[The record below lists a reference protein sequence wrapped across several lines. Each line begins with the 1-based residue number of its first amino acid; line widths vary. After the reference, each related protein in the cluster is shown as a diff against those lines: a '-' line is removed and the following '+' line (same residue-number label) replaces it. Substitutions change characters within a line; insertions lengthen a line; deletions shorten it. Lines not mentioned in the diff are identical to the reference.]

1 METHVHKQLYQ
12 GLSWIITILTPL
24 VLVLLGV
31 RLVLNPSYSTLA
43 YKMPAFPDDPY
54 GFSTDDRIKWSGYA
68 IKYLL
73 NDSGID
79 YLADLKFDD
88 QSPLFNGREL
98 GHMLDVKILVQ
109 EAMRS
114 LYTLMAILIGLGL
127 WAYFRKWVF
136 DYRSG
141 LSRGGW
147 LTVGLIL
154 GVGLFAAVSF
164 WQFFTFFHGLFFT
177 GDSWL
182 FMYSDTLIRLFPIRF
197 WQDVIIFILGFAL
210 VSGAGLGWFLRPKA
224 K

>member
-1 METHVHKQLYQ
+1 VEARVQKRLYPI
-12 GLSWIITILTPL
+12 LSWLITFLTPL

-31 RLVLNPSYSTLA
+31 RLVLNPSYPSLA

-54 GFSTDDRIKWSGYA
+54 GFSTDERIKWSGYA

-73 NDSGID
+73 NDSGIE
-79 YLADLKFDD
+79 YLAELKFDD
-88 QSPLFNGREL
+88 QSPVYNEREV

-109 EAMRS
+109 EAMRA
-114 LYTLMAILIGLGL
+114 LYLLIVIFIGMGL
-127 WAYFRKWVF
+127 WAYFGKWMF
-136 DYRSG
+136 DYLSG

-147 LTVGLIL
+147 LTVGLIF

-164 WQFFTFFHGLFFT
+164 WQFFTLFHGLFFT

-182 FMYSDTLIRLFPIRF
+182 FNYSDTLIRLFPIRF

-210 VSGAGLGWFLRPKA
+210 VSGAGLGWFCRPKA

>member
-1 METHVHKQLYQ
+1 METRVHKPLYQ

-54 GFSTDDRIKWSGYA
+54 GFSTNDRVKWSGFA

-73 NDSGID
+73 NDSGIE
-79 YLADLKFDD
+79 YLAELKFDD
-88 QSPLFNGREL
+88 QSPLFNEREL
-98 GHMLDVKILVQ
+98 GHMLDVKNVVQ
-109 EAMRS
+109 EAMRAF
-114 LYTLMAILIGLGL
+114 YILMTILISLGL
-127 WAYFRKWVF
+127 WAYLKKWMF

-147 LTVGLIL
+147 LTVGLIF

-164 WQFFTFFHGLFFT
+164 WQFFTLFHEIFFS

-197 WQDVIIFILGFAL
+197 WQDVIIYILGFAL